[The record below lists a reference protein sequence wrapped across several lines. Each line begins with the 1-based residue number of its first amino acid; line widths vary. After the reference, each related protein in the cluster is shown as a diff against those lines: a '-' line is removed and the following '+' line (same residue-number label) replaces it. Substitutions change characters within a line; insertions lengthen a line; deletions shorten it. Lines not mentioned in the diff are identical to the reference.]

1 MHVYVCARPLS
12 KKQHNPV
19 CIWQLPSICVL
30 PAREKSISKYI
41 WQLTSFICIE
51 VAQTAGIVPGL
62 SFTITVIVNL
72 SRTLHSLTR
81 CFGNEVSQ
89 ASFFHGKES
98 IPWLWAQQAL
108 GTVVC
113 LCCAA
118 AL

>member
-1 MHVYVCARPLS
+1 MCMCVLVLS
-12 KKQHNPV
+12 QKKQHNPM
-19 CIWQLPSICVL
+19 CIWQLPLICVL

-51 VAQTAGIVPGL
+51 VAQSAGVVPGL
-62 SFTITVIVNL
+62 SFTIIVIVNF
-72 SRTLHSLTR
+72 SRSLHFLTH

-89 ASFFHGKES
+89 TSFFHGKEGV
-98 IPWLWAQQAL
+98 PWLWAQQAS

-113 LCCAA
+113 LCSAA

>member
-1 MHVYVCARPLS
+1 MCMCVLVLS
-12 KKQHNPV
+12 QKKQHNPM
-19 CIWQLPSICVL
+19 CIWQLPLICVL

-51 VAQTAGIVPGL
+51 VAQSAGVVPGL
-62 SFTITVIVNL
+62 SLTITVIVNL
-72 SRTLHSLTR
+72 SRTSRFLTH

-89 ASFFHGKES
+89 TSFFHGKEGV
-98 IPWLWAQQAL
+98 PWLWAQQAS

-113 LCCAA
+113 LCSAA